1 MTDPMTKE
9 RLGRGLRIA
18 VCLLS
23 FGFVFPYA
31 LMESIEAERLA
42 AKELVEAAEAA
53 DKSRSGA

>member
-1 MTDPMTKE
+1 MTDPMTKQ
-9 RLGRGLRIA
+9 RLGRCLRIA

-42 AKELVEAAEAA
+42 AKELVEAAEAE
-53 DKSRSGA
+53 DKSRSGS